1 MSELTE
7 VTLDEHDNER
17 MILFSDAVIA
27 ITITFLVLELRLPE
41 PAAELSDAQL
51 WSGIVNTMPSLYA
64 YALSFVV
71 IGTFW
76 IGHRRAFGHIKRS
89 DGVLTWIYL
98 LFLMALGLMP
108 FFTGIMAE
116 NDGTVGTSLYAGLV
130 AVTSLLLGS
139 MSLYAERAGL
149 TDAMAKRRPLSAEYA
164 NALVFGLSIPIAF
177 FDADL
182 AKYYWIL
189 LFPLGILS
197 ARHRAKP

>member
-1 MSELTE
+1 M
-7 VTLDEHDNER
+7 DEHDNER

-27 ITITFLVLELRLPE
+27 ITITLLVLELRLPE

-51 WSGIVNTMPSLYA
+51 WSGIVNTMPSLFA

-89 DGVLTWIYL
+89 DGVLTWINL
-98 LFLMALGLMP
+98 LFLMTLGLMP
-108 FFTGIMAE
+108 FFTGVLAE
-116 NDGTVGTSLYAGLV
+116 NDGTVGTSLYAALV
-130 AVTSLLLGS
+130 AITSLLLGS
-139 MSLYAERAGL
+139 VTVYAERAGL
-149 TDAMAKRRPLSAEYA
+149 TDATAKRRPLWAGYI

-182 AKYYWIL
+182 AKYCWIL
-189 LFPLGILS
+189 LVPLGIYPL
-197 ARHRAKP
+197 ATELT